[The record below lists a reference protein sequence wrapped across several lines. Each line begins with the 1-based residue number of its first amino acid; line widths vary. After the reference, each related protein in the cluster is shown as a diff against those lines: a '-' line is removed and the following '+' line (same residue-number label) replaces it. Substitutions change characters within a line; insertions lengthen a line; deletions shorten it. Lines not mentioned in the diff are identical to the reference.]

1 MSNQY
6 LDATAKTTSYD
17 VTVTLEDDT
26 FSYDQ
31 TIVVEYQRHPT
42 VILHTDRNTLRR
54 R

>member
-1 MSNQY
+1 LSNQY
-6 LDATAKTTSYD
+6 LDALAKTTSYD
-17 VTVTLEDDT
+17 VTITIDGDT

-31 TIVVEYQRHPT
+31 TTVVAYQRHPT